1 MGITV
6 EFDGFYRNVF
16 KNVSPCHI
24 VLQGRTLLI
33 KGTRVPVAQQQLY
46 NLFYFLSEKTSY
58 KHGKVTVV
66 LLKNGDIKYLNRT
79 SNNTPDYFAGKI
91 LGFGMM
97 EHYNILPRRIEEIP
111 DDDTYM
117 TGEDC

>member
-16 KNVSPCHI
+16 KNVRPCNI

-33 KGTRVPVAQQQLY
+33 KGSRVPVAQKQLY
-46 NLFYFLSEKTSY
+46 NLFYFLSEKACY

-66 LLKNGDIKYLNRT
+66 LLKNGDIKYLNKT

-91 LGFGMM
+91 LGLGMM
-97 EHYNILPRRIEEIP
+97 EHYYFLPHSTSEIP

>member
-6 EFDGFYRNVF
+6 EFDGFYRNSF
-16 KNVSPCHI
+16 KNVSPEDI
-24 VLQGRTLLI
+24 VLDGRTLII
-33 KGTRVPVAQQQLY
+33 KGTRVPVDQQRLY
-46 NLFYFLSEKTSY
+46 DLFYFLSEKTSY
-58 KHGKVTVV
+58 KHGKVTIV
-66 LLKNGDIKYLNRT
+66 LLKNGDIKYLNKT

-97 EHYNILPRRIEEIP
+97 EHYDFLPHSTSEIP